1 MTIFKAAWWMLHFL
15 NCKRN
20 VYPLV
25 ICLTYSHV
33 IWKKSCQNE
42 QQDDRHKLNEE
53 VRMKTRSSP
62 FQMKLR

>member
-33 IWKKSCQNE
+33 IWKK
-42 QQDDRHKLNEE
+42 
-53 VRMKTRSSP
+53 VARMNSKMTDI
-62 FQMKLR
+62 K